1 MIESEIHSAGKVMKS
16 GSGKGVC
23 PETEKGMLGLGR
35 NGNATLAL
43 YNPLVAEIARFLS
56 RSSSYDIQT
65 LKYSK

>member
-1 MIESEIHSAGKVMKS
+1 
-16 GSGKGVC
+16 VC
-23 PETEKGMLGLGR
+23 PETEKGILGLGR